1 METRRIKRGIYFR
14 IKKGFI
20 YLCIVMLLSG
30 ISLTFNVRTAPAQS
44 FKPPDIIKLMTYDIG
59 STGYVMYGFL
69 VEAMAEKFGTKL
81 RAIPSGNDIAR
92 MIPVRSKQA
101 HFAGQG
107 GDMYFASEGLDRYAD
122 ITWGPQPL
130 RAVWLARQPGNAVVV
145 RGDSD
150 IKTLADI
157 KGKRLPWIPGSIF
170 NAMHEGMLAFT
181 NLTWDDVK
189 KVQVTGFGPMLRAL
203 IEGRIDVAQSAVTAP
218 PLYELQSSPHGL
230 RYVPLPASDKEG
242 WARFQK
248 VVPYWFPYKA
258 KFGAGISEE
267 NPVECA
273 CCAYPTTVCY
283 DFLDGDT
290 AYFMTKAIHECYP
303 SMAKKSELM
312 KRFWSLEECLDLF
325 EVSRG
330 YIFHPGSVRYFKEIK
345 VWKPGWD
352 ELQRK
357 RLERQ
362 KGLAALWDKTVAE
375 AEVKK
380 IKAGDFAAFWLKKHN
395 ELFGGLPD

>member
-1 METRRIKRGIYFR
+1 METRRTKREVYFCT
-14 IKKGFI
+14 KKGFI
-20 YLCIVMLLSG
+20 YLSIVMLLSG
-30 ISLTFNVRTAPAQS
+30 ISLSFDVKTAPAQS

-59 STGYVMYGFL
+59 STGYVMYGFV

-92 MIPVRSKQA
+92 MIPVRGKQA

-107 GDMYFASEGLDRYAD
+107 GDTYFASEGLDRYAD

-130 RAVWLARQPGNAVVV
+130 RVVWLGRQPGNAAVT
-145 RGDSD
+145 RGDSG
-150 IKTLADI
+150 IKTLADL
-157 KGKRLPWIPGSIF
+157 KGKRLPWIPGSVFNIF
-170 NAMHEGMLAFT
+170 HEGMLAFA

-189 KVQVTGFGPMLRAL
+189 KVQVTGFGAMLRAL
-203 IEGRIDVAQSAVTAP
+203 VDGKIDAAMAAVTSP
-218 PLYELQSSPHGL
+218 PLYELQASPHGL
-230 RYVPLPASDKEG
+230 GYIPLPGSDKEG

-248 VVPYWFPYKA
+248 FAPYYFPYKA
-258 KFGAGISEE
+258 IFGAGVSEE
-267 NPVECA
+267 HPVECSS
-273 CCAYPTTVCY
+273 CAYPGTVCY

-290 AYFMTKAIHECYP
+290 AYFMTRAIHECYP

-312 KRFWSLEECLDLF
+312 KRFWSLEECLELF
-325 EVSRG
+325 ERSRG

-362 KGLAALWDKTVAE
+362 KGLAALWDKTMAE
-375 AEVKK
+375 AEEKK
-380 IKAGDFAAFWLKKHN
+380 IKAGDFGAFWKKKHN
-395 ELFGGLPD
+395 ESFGVLPD

>member
-1 METRRIKRGIYFR
+1 METGQTKREIYFR
-14 IKKGFI
+14 TKKGFI
-20 YLCIVMLLSG
+20 YLSSVILLLGILLSFDAKP
-30 ISLTFNVRTAPAQS
+30 IPAQS
-44 FKPPDIIKLMTYDIG
+44 FKPPKMIKLMTYDIG

-81 RAIPSGNDIAR
+81 RAIPSGNDIGR
-92 MIPVRSKQA
+92 MIPVRGKQA

-107 GDMYFASEGLDRYAD
+107 GDVFFASEGLDRYAD

-130 RAVWLARQPGNAVVV
+130 RVVWLGRQPGNAAVT
-145 RGDSD
+145 RGDSG
-150 IKTLADI
+150 IKALADL
-157 KGKRLPWIPGSIF
+157 KGKTLPWIPGSVFNIF
-170 NAMHEGMLAFT
+170 HEGMLAFA

-189 KVQVTGFGPMLRAL
+189 KVQVTGFGAMLRAL
-203 IEGRIDVAQSAVTAP
+203 VDGKIDACMAAVTSP
-218 PLYELQSSPHGL
+218 PLYELQASPHGL
-230 RYVPLPASDKEG
+230 RYIPLPGSDKEG

-248 VVPYWFPYKA
+248 FAPYYFYYKA
-258 KFGAGISEE
+258 AFGAGISQEH
-267 NPVECA
+267 PVECSS
-273 CCAYPTTVCY
+273 CAYPGTVCY

-290 AYFMTKAIHECYP
+290 AYFMTRAIHECYP

-362 KGLAALWDKTVAE
+362 KGLAALWEKTMAE
-375 AEVKK
+375 AEKKK
-380 IKAGDFAAFWLKKHN
+380 IKAGDFAEFWVKEHN
-395 ELFGGLPD
+395 ELFGALPD